1 MYSLALLLR
10 KKEKND
16 GFTWTTKAKA
26 KRVKIGR
33 RQQAKG
39 QKRKKA
45 TVFSKIEEV
54 KGRKIYHTKIF
65 NDFYTF
71 GISKNEPTKF
81 FISLRG
87 IFNIEDISMFH
98 LFSVR
103 EDDEFMGIYYGIRKL
118 DKAFIVKNFN
128 KKETYTLRK
137 CEYIEFRFKKGSVF
151 CYLNGLHI
159 LLKKDRVNSPY
170 YNTLLNIILELET
183 ELYAFYSKK
192 LSKGGI
198 IPEWIKKRQK

>member
-1 MYSLALLLR
+1 MTALLERLKQKQKELKLNIDNKPKF
-10 KKEKND
+10 KKEK
-16 GFTWTTKAKA
+16 KAN
-26 KRVKIGR
+26 
-33 RQQAKG
+33 
-39 QKRKKA
+39 
-45 TVFSKIEEV
+45 VFSKIEEV

-98 LFSVR
+98 LFSLR

-159 LLKKDRVNSPY
+159 LLKKDRANSPY

-183 ELYAFYSKK
+183 ELYTFYNKE
-192 LSKGGI
+192 LSKGGM